1 MTLQQ
6 SPELDSVFAAV
17 ADPTRRAIIEAL
29 SAGDETA
36 GSLAARFPI
45 SRPAVARHIRVL
57 RESGI
62 VVVQRRGRERVNSL
76 DPRVLGPAMEWIKH
90 MSRFWDDR
98 LAKLKQ
104 AVEGEES

>member
-6 SPELDSVFAAV
+6 SSELDTVFAAM

-57 RESGI
+57 RNSGI
-62 VVVQRRGRERVNSL
+62 VMVRRRGRERVNSL
-76 DPRVLGPAMEWIKH
+76 NPRVLGPAMEWIEH
-90 MSRFWDDR
+90 MSRFWDER
-98 LAKLKQ
+98 LAALKSE
-104 AVEGEES
+104 VEKSK

>member
-6 SPELDSVFAAV
+6 SSELDTVFAAM

-57 RESGI
+57 RDSGI
-62 VVVQRRGRERVNSL
+62 VVVRPRGRERVNSL
-76 DPRVLGPAMEWIKH
+76 NPRVLGPAMEWIEH

-98 LAKLKQ
+98 LAKLRQ

>member
-1 MTLQQ
+1 MTLQP
-6 SPELDSVFAAV
+6 SSELDNVFAAM

-57 RESGI
+57 RDSGI
-62 VVVQRRGRERVNSL
+62 VVVRPRGRERVNSL
-76 DPRVLGPAMEWIKH
+76 NPRVLAPAQEWIKH
-90 MSRFWDDR
+90 MSRFWNER
-98 LAKLKQ
+98 LAILKSE
-104 AVEGEES
+104 VEKSK

>member
-1 MTLQQ
+1 MITQTDTQ
-6 SPELDSVFAAV
+6 MDNVFAAM

-62 VVVQRRGRERVNSL
+62 VVVRPRGRQRVNSL
-76 DPRVLGPAMEWIKH
+76 NPRVLGPAQEWIEQL
-90 MSRFWDDR
+90 SRFWDER
-98 LAKLKQ
+98 LENLKS
-104 AVEGEES
+104 AVEKNL